1 MKRHLNTLFVTTEG
15 AYLKKDGQAVVV
27 SIEKQNR
34 LRLPLH
40 NLDGIVCLGNNIMCS
55 PALMGASAK
64 AGVSIS
70 FLTPYGGFVAAV
82 NGYSPGNVL
91 LRREQYRRAD
101 DPDATLHIAR
111 HFVAAK
117 IANSR
122 SVLLRAARDTADSEA
137 KAALQS
143 TARRMGH
150 DVRIARNA
158 KTLDSL
164 RGTEGE
170 SANTYFSVFNRMMSA
185 RVEGF
190 EFTCRSRRPPLDRI
204 NALLSFLY
212 SMLTHD
218 ARSACEATGLDA
230 AVGFLHRDRPGR
242 PGLSLDLIEEFRAFL
257 ADRMALSLLNRKQ
270 IQASDFEVT
279 ESGAVLL
286 KDKPR
291 KRVLVSWQK
300 RKQDVITHP
309 FLNER
314 TTVGLL
320 VHLQARLLARYL
332 RGDIDDYPPFVWR

>member
-1 MKRHLNTLFVTTEG
+1 MKKHLNTLFVTTDG

-27 SIEKQNR
+27 SIEKQNK

-40 NLDGIVCLGNNIMCS
+40 NLDGIVCFGHIMCS
-55 PALMGASAK
+55 PALMGACAK

-82 NGYSPGNVL
+82 NGYAPGNVL
-91 LRREQYRRAD
+91 LRREQYRQAD
-101 DPDATLHIAR
+101 DPATTLAIAQQ
-111 HFVAAK
+111 FVAGK

-122 SVLLRAARDTADSEA
+122 SVLLRAARDS
-137 KAALQS
+137 KNQ
-143 TARRMGH
+143 TAREQLKKTAERMAF
-150 DVRIARNA
+150 DVQMARNA
-158 KTLDSL
+158 SSTDSL
-164 RGTEGE
+164 RGIEGE
-170 SANTYFSVFNRMMSA
+170 SANTYFSMFNNMMSPQ
-185 RVEGF
+185 VEGF

-204 NALLSFLY
+204 NALMSFLY

-242 PGLSLDLIEEFRAFL
+242 PGLALDLIEEFRAFI
-257 ADRMALSLLNRKQ
+257 ADRLVLSLLNRKQ
-270 IQASDFEVT
+270 IQAKDFEVS

-291 KRVLVSWQK
+291 KEVLAAYQK

-309 FLNER
+309 FLDEK
-314 TTVGLL
+314 TTIGLL
-320 VHLQARLLARYL
+320 IHLQARLLARYL
-332 RGDIDDYPPFVWR
+332 RGDMDAYPPFVWR

>member
-27 SIEKQNR
+27 SIEKENN

-40 NLDGIVCLGNNIMCS
+40 NLDGIVCFGNVMCS
-55 PALMGASAK
+55 PFLMGACAK

-70 FLTPYGGFVAAV
+70 FLTMYGGFIAAV

-91 LRREQYRRAD
+91 LRREQYRWAD
-101 DPDATLHIAR
+101 LPEQTLKVAQ

-117 IANSR
+117 IANCR
-122 SVLLRAARDTADSEA
+122 NTLLRAARDTPNPDA
-137 KAALQS
+137 KTALQ
-143 TARRMGH
+143 TASK
-150 DVRIARNA
+150 RIAYDIQAAQQTNN
-158 KTLDSL
+158 LDSL
-164 RGTEGE
+164 RGVEGE
-170 SANTYFSVFNRMMSA
+170 SANTYFSVFNHMIAPRA
-185 RVEGF
+185 EGF
-190 EFTCRSRRPPLDRI
+190 EFTGRSRRPPLDRI

-242 PGLSLDLIEEFRAFL
+242 PGLSLDLIEEFRAFI
-257 ADRMALSLLNRKQ
+257 ADRLALSLINRKQ
-270 IQASDFEVT
+270 IQAKDFEIT

-291 KRVLVSWQK
+291 KAVLAAYQK
-300 RKQDVITHP
+300 RKQDTITHP
-309 FLNER
+309 FLGEK

-332 RGDIDDYPPFVWR
+332 RGDLDDYPPFIWK

>member
-1 MKRHLNTLFVTTEG
+1 M
-15 AYLKKDGQAVVV
+15 
-27 SIEKQNR
+27 S
-34 LRLPLH
+34 
-40 NLDGIVCLGNNIMCS
+40 
-55 PALMGASAK
+55 
-64 AGVSIS
+64 
-70 FLTPYGGFVAAV
+70 
-82 NGYSPGNVL
+82 
-91 LRREQYRRAD
+91 
-101 DPDATLHIAR
+101 
-111 HFVAAK
+111 AK

-122 SVLLRAARDTADSEA
+122 SVLLRAARDSRDSES
-137 KAALQS
+137 KAVLQS
-143 TARRMGH
+143 TAKRMMGDIRAARRAM
-150 DVRIARNA
+150 
-158 KTLDSL
+158 TLDSL

-170 SANTYFSVFNRMMSA
+170 SANTYFSVFNHMMSN
-185 RVEGF
+185 RVTGL
-190 EFTCRSRRPPLDRI
+190 EFTYRSRRPPLDRI

-257 ADRMALSLLNRKQ
+257 ADRLALSLLNRKQ
-270 IQASDFEVT
+270 IQEKDFDVT

-291 KRVLVSWQK
+291 KNVLAAYQK

-309 FLNER
+309 FLNEK

>member
-1 MKRHLNTLFVTTEG
+1 MKKHLNTLFVTTEG

-40 NLDGIVCLGNNIMCS
+40 NLDGIVCMGNIMCS
-55 PALMGASAK
+55 PHLMGACAK

-82 NGYSPGNVL
+82 NGFSPGNVL

-101 DPDATLHIAR
+101 DHESTLLIAK
-111 HFVAAK
+111 HFVSAK

-122 SVLLRAARDTADSEA
+122 SVLLRAARDTKDAES
-137 KAALQS
+137 KSVLQS
-143 TARRMGH
+143 TAKRMAR
-150 DVRIARNA
+150 DVHAARNA
-158 KTLDSL
+158 TSLDSL

-170 SANTYFSVFNRMMSA
+170 SANRYFSAFNQMISG

-242 PGLSLDLIEEFRAFL
+242 PGLSLDLIEEFRAFF
-257 ADRMALSLLNRKQ
+257 ADRLALSLLNRKQ
-270 IQASDFEVT
+270 VQAKDFEET

-286 KDKPR
+286 KDKRR
-291 KRVLVSWQK
+291 KEVLAAYQK

-309 FLNER
+309 FLNEK

-320 VHLQARLLARYL
+320 IHLQARLLARYL
-332 RGDIDDYPPFVWR
+332 RGDLDDYPPFIWR

>member
-27 SIEKQNR
+27 SIEQETK

-40 NLDGIVCLGNNIMCS
+40 NLDGIVCFGNVMCS
-55 PALMGASAK
+55 PYLMGACAK

-70 FLTPYGGFVAAV
+70 FLTMYGGFIAAV

-91 LRREQYRRAD
+91 LRREQYRWAD
-101 DPDATLHIAR
+101 QPDQTLDLAR

-122 SVLLRAARDTADSEA
+122 NTLLRAARDTSETESRTVLQKTA
-137 KAALQS
+137 KRMANDVVS
-143 TARRMGH
+143 ARQATN
-150 DVRIARNA
+150 V
-158 KTLDSL
+158 DSL
-164 RGTEGE
+164 RGIEGE
-170 SANTYFSVFNRMMSA
+170 SANTYFSVFNHMIA
-185 RVEGF
+185 PRVEGF
-190 EFTCRSRRPPLDRI
+190 EFSGRSRRPPLDRI

-242 PGLSLDLIEEFRAFL
+242 PGLSLDLIEEFRAFI
-257 ADRMALSLLNRKQ
+257 ADRLALSLINRKQ
-270 IQASDFEVT
+270 IQEKDFDITV
-279 ESGAVLL
+279 SGAVLL
-286 KDKPR
+286 KDEPR
-291 KRVLVSWQK
+291 KAVLAAYQK
-300 RKQDVITHP
+300 RKQDTITHP
-309 FLNER
+309 FLNEK

-320 VHLQARLLARYL
+320 IHLQARLLARYL
-332 RGDIDDYPPFVWR
+332 RGDLDDYPPFLWR